1 VMPTDS
7 DDDPTPDT
15 PDSPDATDMPDMS
28 DEGDQPDEAVFPA
41 ACEQAGFEP
50 HISAFPDPPLP
61 AMLARLPA
69 GREVRF
75 ATACSP

>member
-1 VMPTDS
+1 MPTGS

-41 ACEQAGFEP
+41 R
-50 HISAFPDPPLP
+50 SPL
-61 AMLARLPA
+61 LLYR
-69 GREVRF
+69 
-75 ATACSP
+75 